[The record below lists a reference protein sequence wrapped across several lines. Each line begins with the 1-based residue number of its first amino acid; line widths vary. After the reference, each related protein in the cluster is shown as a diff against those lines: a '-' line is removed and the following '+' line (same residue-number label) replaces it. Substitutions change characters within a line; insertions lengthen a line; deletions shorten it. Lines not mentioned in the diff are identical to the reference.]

1 MGISSLEQDTVSQR
15 HLSHNDNKALNNLLL
30 LFIWFHFLK
39 KKKNEQNKL
48 FLVQKEIIM
57 TPDEMAKR
65 YFAFIVIWK

>member
-1 MGISSLEQDTVSQR
+1 MGISSLDQDTVSQR

-39 KKKNEQNKL
+39 KNERNKL
-48 FLVQKEIIM
+48 FLVQEEIIM

>member
-1 MGISSLEQDTVSQR
+1 MII
-15 HLSHNDNKALNNLLL
+15 NALNNLLL

-39 KKKNEQNKL
+39 KNEQNKI
-48 FLVQKEIIM
+48 FLVQEEIIM